1 MVYAAVCP
9 QKIQNKHGM
18 KKTQHIPT
26 HLMIFTMFNLFNDQD
41 LGCSPRIW
49 DGLFP
54 RISRG
59 LKRHKRGYSRSG
71 IGQTENDN
79 RPQTCGWFTSG
90 NWISNKSTNM
100 RMKSTKH
107 VHLKCWDGLTRISQ
121 SLISMALNFDPEMPR
136 WETSPKPSSSLKAM
150 IFRLVTACTS
160 GSLPKWGI
168 PCSCKHGRTDLLT
181 QRG

>member
-1 MVYAAVCP
+1 
-9 QKIQNKHGM
+9 
-18 KKTQHIPT
+18 
-26 HLMIFTMFNLFNDQD
+26 MIFTYFQDVKTLFNDFNDQD

-79 RPQTCGWFTSG
+79 RPQTCGWFTSD
-90 NWISNKSTNM
+90 
-100 RMKSTKH
+100 
-107 VHLKCWDGLTRISQ
+107 HLKCWDGLTRISQ
-121 SLISMALNFDPEMPR
+121 SPISMALNFDPEMPR
-136 WETSPKPSSSLKAM
+136 WETSPKPSSSSKAM

-160 GSLPKWGI
+160 GSLEKLPKWGI
-168 PCSCKHGRTDLLT
+168 PCSCKHGRTDLLA